1 MLTCNSFFDTSDFSH
16 ASLFPAAAHVWEP
29 LNHLKDYL
37 ASYPFASPLQDTLCS
52 GTPLSHTM
60 VLYKDTVFPADDCTI
75 IYGDVNKGGLE
86 VFKNEEKLEGASVLM
101 AGSCFMGP
109 TIQIGKGVLVEPGAM
124 VKSPT
129 IIGDYTEV
137 RQGCYLRGHI
147 ISGKRCVLGHTT
159 EIKHAIFLND
169 AKAGHFNY
177 IGDSIMGNETNL
189 GAGTKFANLRFLSG
203 TIRITTGN
211 EQLDTKRRKLG
222 AILGDK
228 TQTGC
233 NSVTNPG
240 TILGKKSFILP
251 NTTVKP
257 GYYKPGSIIR

>member
-1 MLTCNSFFDTSDFSH
+1 MLTCNSFFDTENFAH
-16 ASLFPAAAHVWEP
+16 TTLFPATAHVWTP
-29 LNHLKDYL
+29 LNMLKDYL
-37 ASYPFASPLQDTLCS
+37 ASYAFSPVFSSSYTS
-52 GTPLSHTM
+52 GTPLATTM
-60 VLYKDTVFPADDCTI
+60 ILYQDTLMPADNCTI
-75 IYGDVNKGGLE
+75 VYGDTNKGGLE
-86 VFKNEEKLEGASVLM
+86 VFRENKKLEGASVLM
-101 AGSCFMGP
+101 AGSSYIG
-109 TIQIGKGVLVEPGAM
+109 TSIEIGKGVLIEAGAM
-124 VKSPT
+124 IKSPT

-137 RQGCYLRGHI
+137 RQGCYLRGHV

-159 EIKHAIFLND
+159 EIKHSIFLND

-189 GAGTKFANLRFLSG
+189 GAGTKFANLRFLNG
-203 TIRITTGN
+203 TIRIKVEDRQIDTT
-211 EQLDTKRRKLG
+211 RRKLG

-240 TILGKKSFILP
+240 TLLGKKSFVLP